1 MPIYEETY
9 RSWHGQLVTAPR
21 TWWVI
26 AKTGVRL
33 LWKKWMII
41 LLMAAFGSLI
51 GHGIYIY
58 FVTRGLEQT
67 GVGQMMSEFRINPG
81 FFEGFIQRHWL
92 LLIIV
97 LLLAGAG
104 IIANDRKFKALTI
117 YFSKPVGFW
126 DYTLGKFCVLCF
138 YGCLVTLLPALLLFL
153 FRVLLAT
160 DASYLKQYYWIPFSI
175 TGYSLLIIL
184 TLGSVLLAISASA
197 RGTRSAAILFFG
209 LLYFPDLLRQILS
222 RIPEVGL
229 IALNADLQ
237 QAGSLLFELE
247 RPFRFSVV
255 WAFVALLVVV
265 ILSFLLLRAKVKP
278 TEVVR

>member
-9 RSWHGQLVTAPR
+9 RSWHGQLVAVPR

-67 GVGQMMSEFRINPG
+67 GVSQMMSEFRINPG

-92 LLIIV
+92 MLIIV

-117 YFSKPVGFW
+117 YFSKPVSFW
-126 DYTLGKFCVLCF
+126 DYTLGKFCVLGF
-138 YGCLVTLLPALLLFL
+138 YGCLVTLLPALILFL

-247 RPFRFSVV
+247 KPFRFSVV
-255 WAFVALLVVV
+255 WAFVALLLVV

>member
-9 RSWHGQLVTAPR
+9 RSWHGQLVAMPR

-41 LLMAAFGSLI
+41 LLMAAFGSMI

-67 GVGQMMSEFRINPG
+67 GVSQMMSGFRINPG

-126 DYTLGKFCVLCF
+126 DYTLGKFCVLGF

-184 TLGSVLLAISASA
+184 TLGSLLLAISASA

-209 LLYFPDLLRQILS
+209 FIYFPDLLRQILS

-237 QAGSLLFELE
+237 QTGSLLFKLE

-255 WAFVALLVVV
+255 WAFVALLAVVL
-265 ILSFLLLRAKVKP
+265 LSFIVLRAKVKP

>member
-1 MPIYEETY
+1 
-9 RSWHGQLVTAPR
+9 
-21 TWWVI
+21 
-26 AKTGVRL
+26 
-33 LWKKWMII
+33 
-41 LLMAAFGSLI
+41 
-51 GHGIYIY
+51 
-58 FVTRGLEQT
+58 
-67 GVGQMMSEFRINPG
+67 
-81 FFEGFIQRHWL
+81 

-126 DYTLGKFCVLCF
+126 DYTLGKFCVLGF

-247 RPFRFSVV
+247 RPFRFSVI